1 MILFLFCLK
10 GAAAILIF
18 AVILMF
24 LISMYYMWQ
33 IHNTGWTAK
42 DRICQAVE
50 KIVDYCGLSA
60 IILCAIAFIIKLAI
74 GL

>member
-10 GAAAILIF
+10 SAAAILIF
-18 AVILMF
+18 
-24 LISMYYMWQ
+24 YMWQ
-33 IHNTGWTAK
+33 IHDTGWTAK
-42 DRICQAVE
+42 DKICQAVE

-60 IILCAIAFIIKLAI
+60 VILCAIAFIIKLAI

>member
-10 GAAAILIF
+10 GAAAFVIF
-18 AVILMF
+18 AVILIF
-24 LISMYYMWQ
+24 LMSMYYMWQ
-33 IHNTGWTAK
+33 LHNTGLTAK
-42 DRICQAVE
+42 DKICQTVE

-60 IILCAIAFIIKLAI
+60 VILCAIAFIIKLVI